1 MKIRRAGLEDENQVI
16 ALLKEFPEESL
27 GQVDWMAGRETFRKI
42 LHHPELGSIFIAE
55 EGGEALGLITLSF
68 PTAIRCGG
76 IYTCIEEFIVGEKG
90 RGKGIGGKL
99 LRAALE
105 EASSRGCYELQVNNP
120 SESGYP
126 VYLKYGLTDLG
137 RHLKIKLP

>member
-1 MKIRRAGLEDENQVI
+1 M
-16 ALLKEFPEESL
+16 
-27 GQVDWMAGRETFRKI
+27 
-42 LHHPELGSIFIAE
+42 
-55 EGGEALGLITLSF
+55 GLITLSY

-76 IYTCIEEFIVGEKG
+76 LYTCIEEFIVGEKG
-90 RGKGIGGKL
+90 RGQGIGGKL

-105 EASSRGCYELQVNNP
+105 EASAKGCYELQVNNP

-126 VYLKYGLTDLG
+126 VYLKYGLADVG